1 MRLPNGIT
9 APWALFFAGA
19 AFVSELMFVAAGS
32 VAQQQPDLLDQKI
45 AAVERQ
51 IDQIE
56 DDAIAGIPSILPGSP
71 GRMSALGK
79 ILFFDKELSVKHN
92 EACAF
97 CQCRR
102 RGIRAPSKA
111 SI

>member
-1 MRLPNGIT
+1 MRLPNWIT
-9 APWALFFAGA
+9 APWALFLVGA
-19 AFVSELMFVAAGS
+19 ALIAEPMLVAAGS

-51 IDQIE
+51 IDQTE

-71 GRMSALGK
+71 GRVSALGK
-79 ILFFDKELSVKHN
+79 ILFFDKGLSVNHN

-97 CQCRR
+97 ATCRR